1 LIKKWIRAL
10 TGKPE
15 TSPAATASAASSQ
28 PSSQPP
34 TQKGRRD
41 PRESSR
47 EKYAAAASAPKAA
60 EESKPRG
67 HQNKP
72 APKHPPAIRQTKADK
87 PLWTPDQFAVAPEP
101 GKTRFHDLDLPDPL
115 LQAIADLGFTYC
127 SPIQA
132 QILPHTLAGHDAIG
146 KAQTGTGK
154 TAAFLITVITDLLN
168 NPWTEERYVGEPRAL
183 VIAPTRELV
192 MQIAK
197 DAEALTK
204 HTNLRVGMLIGGMD
218 YRKQQEKMNAA
229 VVDIVVATPG
239 RLMDFHQR
247 GDLHLDL
254 VQLMVIDEADR
265 MLDMGFIPQVRRIIR
280 ATPQKSH
287 RQTLLFSATF
297 TDDILR
303 LTDQWTHNPV
313 RIDIEPESVATQS
326 VEQKA
331 YWVSESEKYRVLR
344 NVLKSDEV
352 ETAIVFANRRDQ
364 ARRVDEKLR
373 RDGIQC
379 GLLSGEIAQN
389 QRTRTLNDFRTGK
402 IKVLVAT
409 DVAGRGIHVDNISH
423 VINFN
428 LPEDPED
435 YVHRIGRTGRA
446 GASGISIS
454 LVSEDDAFNMPAL
467 EKLLGIKLNSEAPP
481 AEMLR

>member
-1 LIKKWIRAL
+1 MIKKWIKAL

-15 TSPAATASAASSQ
+15 T
-28 PSSQPP
+28 PP
-34 TQKGRRD
+34 
-41 PRESSR
+41 
-47 EKYAAAASAPKAA
+47 AASAPAAQQAQKQGRPPREKVAPNTPKAVA
-60 EESKPRG
+60 GEPKRG
-67 HQNKP
+67 HQHKP
-72 APKHPPAIRQTKADK
+72 APHKQSQPARQPRPEQPA
-87 PLWTPDQFAVAPEP
+87 WSPDQFVVPPEP

-115 LQAIADLGFTYC
+115 MHAIADLGFKYC

-132 QILPHTLAGHDAIG
+132 QILPHTLTGHDAIG

-218 YRKQQEKMNAA
+218 YRKQQEKMNSG

-303 LTDQWTHNPV
+303 LTDQWTHDPV
-313 RIDIEPESVATQS
+313 RIDIEPESVATQT
-326 VEQKA
+326 VEQKV

-364 ARRVDEKLR
+364 ARRVEEKLR

-389 QRTRTLNDFRTGK
+389 QRTRTLNDFRTGR

-409 DVAGRGIHVDNISH
+409 DVAGRGIHIDNISH

-454 LVSEDDAFNMPAL
+454 LVSEDDAFNMPSL
-467 EKLLGIKLNSEAPP
+467 EKLLGTKLSSEAPP